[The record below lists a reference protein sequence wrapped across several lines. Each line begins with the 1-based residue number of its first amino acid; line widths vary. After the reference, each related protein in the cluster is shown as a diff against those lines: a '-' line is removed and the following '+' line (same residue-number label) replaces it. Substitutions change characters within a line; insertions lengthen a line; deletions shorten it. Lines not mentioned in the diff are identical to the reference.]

1 MNEGFMGLLSRP
13 RLKSGGNNLRR
24 QRSGT
29 LSILS
34 NYAQSV
40 LATAH
45 SRHQILVALGSI
57 DSRALHIY
65 SLLAAYP
72 HAVLDIAT

>member
-1 MNEGFMGLLSRP
+1 MIMCRTFLSQMNEGLVGLLSRP

-45 SRHQILVALGSI
+45 SQEIKFW
-57 DSRALHIY
+57 
-65 SLLAAYP
+65 
-72 HAVLDIAT
+72 